1 MVYTRAAGLYRRQR
15 IRISCQLRRDQPTG
29 SVGKAEKELVIYR
42 AGEMRQLGSDLDR
55 AVKLL
60 QQQNE
65 KNGGIGNK

>member
-1 MVYTRAAGLYRRQR
+1 MRRE
-15 IRISCQLRRDQPTG
+15 QPTG

-65 KNGGIGNK
+65 KNGGVGNK

>member
-1 MVYTRAAGLYRRQR
+1 
-15 IRISCQLRRDQPTG
+15 
-29 SVGKAEKELVIYR
+29 
-42 AGEMRQLGSDLDR
+42 MRQLGSDLDR